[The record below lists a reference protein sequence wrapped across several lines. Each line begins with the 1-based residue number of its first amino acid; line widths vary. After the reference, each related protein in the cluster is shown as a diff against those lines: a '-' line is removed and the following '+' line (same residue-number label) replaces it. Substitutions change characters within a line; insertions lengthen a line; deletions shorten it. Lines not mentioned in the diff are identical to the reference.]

1 MNAPLTGMKILDFTH
16 LLPGELCSAVLSDL
30 GAEVVRIES
39 PTARLSHT
47 LPPIIKGE
55 SLYYWSLR
63 RDQKRI
69 LVDLKSKEGRAL
81 VEKLVPEFD
90 VVLENFR
97 PGVMERFGLG
107 YKQLSAINKKLIYCS
122 VSGYGQT
129 SPKRETPVHDLN
141 LIAET
146 GLLQLNCRDGE
157 RPVLPSIPVSDYMA
171 GIFGALSVVG
181 ALLARERGSDGAHL
195 DVSMEDSAIS
205 TLNILGS
212 MILYTKQ
219 EPSRGGFAYPREL
232 PNYNVYE
239 CSDGRF
245 LAVAS
250 LERHFWEE
258 FCRRIAKPELTPKID
273 QPELEKELIDEIART
288 IKSKT
293 LTEWEKIFAGSN
305 CCVSTVK
312 SAKEAFDKYPLA
324 ERGMLAILE
333 HPLLGKIPQIIFP
346 VDRSLRRQ
354 TPAGAN
360 GDDLKHMMKILN
372 EAGYSDESIDKLI
385 EQRIISMQRAAVTTP
400 TRV

>member
-1 MNAPLTGMKILDFTH
+1 MNAPLTGMRILDFTH

-30 GAEVVRIES
+30 GAEVIRIES
-39 PTARLSHT
+39 PANRLSHT
-47 LPPIIKGE
+47 LPPVIKGE

-69 LVDLKSKEGRAL
+69 LVDLKSKEGREL
-81 VEKLVPEFD
+81 VEKFVPEFD

-97 PGVMERFGLG
+97 PGVMDRFGLG
-107 YKQLSAINKKLIYCS
+107 FKELSAINKKLIYCS
-122 VSGYGQT
+122 ISGYGQT

-181 ALLARERGSDGAHL
+181 ALLSRERGSDGAHL
-195 DVSMEDSAIS
+195 DISMEDSAIS

-212 MILYTKQ
+212 MILYTNQ

-232 PNYNVYE
+232 ANYNVYE

-258 FCRRIAKPELTPKID
+258 FCRRIAKPELTSKLD
-273 QPELEKELIDEIART
+273 QPELEQELIDEIAKT
-288 IKSKT
+288 IKSKK
-293 LTEWEKIFAGSN
+293 LSDWEKIFEGSN
-305 CCVSTVK
+305 CCVSVVK

-324 ERGMLAILE
+324 ERGMLATMQ
-333 HPLLGKIPQIIFP
+333 HPLLGKIPQIVFP

-354 TPAGAN
+354 TPASGN
-360 GDDLKHMMKILN
+360 GDDLKHMMKILYD
-372 EAGYSDESIDKLI
+372 AGYSDESIDKLI
-385 EQRIISMQRAAVTTP
+385 EQRVLSMQRAAVTTP